1 MLTRKIL
8 QKLTKVKNFIKE
20 HILLITGVILSL
32 FLIVVGIYGKIKDD
46 KQPAYKVELQVINK
60 DSSRIVEIE
69 THGFP
74 HLDKTKK
81 GYELTDYSFVLFETK
96 DSCKILKIT
105 KL

>member
-1 MLTRKIL
+1 MI
-8 QKLTKVKNFIKE
+8 NFIKK
-20 HILLITGVILSL
+20 HFLIITGVILSL
-32 FLIVVGIYGKIKDD
+32 CLIAVGIYGKIEDE
-46 KQPAYKVELQVINK
+46 KQASYNIELQVISE
-60 DSSRIVEIE
+60 DSSNIIEIE

-74 HLDKTKK
+74 HLNKTKK

>member
-1 MLTRKIL
+1 MI
-8 QKLTKVKNFIKE
+8 NFIKE
-20 HILLITGVILSL
+20 HFLIITGVILSL
-32 FLIVVGIYGKIKDD
+32 CLIAVGIYGKIEDD
-46 KQPAYKVELQVINK
+46 KQPTYKVELQVNNK
-60 DSSRIVEIE
+60 GKSRIVEIE

-74 HLDKTKK
+74 HLNKTKK

>member
-1 MLTRKIL
+1 MI
-8 QKLTKVKNFIKE
+8 NFIKE
-20 HILLITGVILSL
+20 HFLIITGAILSL
-32 FLIVVGIYGKIKDD
+32 CLIAVGIYGKIEDD
-46 KQPAYKVELQVINK
+46 KQSSYNVKLQVINK
-60 DSSRIVEIE
+60 DSSNIIEVE

-74 HLDKTKK
+74 RLNKTKK

>member
-1 MLTRKIL
+1 MI
-8 QKLTKVKNFIKE
+8 NFIKK
-20 HILLITGVILSL
+20 HFLIITGVILSL
-32 FLIVVGIYGKIKDD
+32 CLIAVGIYGKIEDG
-46 KQPAYKVELQVINK
+46 KQPSYKVELQVI
-60 DSSRIVEIE
+60 SSRVVEIE

-74 HLDKTKK
+74 HLNKTKK

>member
-1 MLTRKIL
+1 MI
-8 QKLTKVKNFIKE
+8 NFIKE
-20 HILLITGVILSL
+20 HFLIITGVILSL
-32 FLIVVGIYGKIKDD
+32 CLIAVGFYGKIEDD

-60 DSSRIVEIE
+60 DSSRIVDIE

-74 HLDKTKK
+74 RLNKTKK

-96 DSCKILKIT
+96 DSCKILKIK

>member
-1 MLTRKIL
+1 MI
-8 QKLTKVKNFIKE
+8 NFIKE
-20 HILLITGVILSL
+20 HFLTITGVILSL
-32 FLIVVGIYGKIKDD
+32 CLIAVGIYGKIEDD
-46 KQPAYKVELQVINK
+46 KQPYYKVELQVINK
-60 DSSRIVEIE
+60 DSSHIVEIE

-74 HLDKTKK
+74 HLNKTKK

>member
-1 MLTRKIL
+1 MRKIS
-8 QKLTKVKNFIKE
+8 QKLTKVINFIKE
-20 HILLITGVILSL
+20 YFLIITGAILSL
-32 FLIVVGIYGKIKDD
+32 CLIAVGIYGKIEDD
-46 KQPAYKVELQVINK
+46 KQASYNVELQVINK
-60 DSSRIVEIE
+60 DSSRVVEIE

-74 HLDKTKK
+74 RLNKTKK

>member
-1 MLTRKIL
+1 MI
-8 QKLTKVKNFIKE
+8 NFIKKNFL
-20 HILLITGVILSL
+20 IITGVILSL
-32 FLIVVGIYGKIKDD
+32 CLIGVGIYGKIEDG
-46 KQPAYKVELQVINK
+46 KQPSYNFVLLFIFNYCLRV
-60 DSSRIVEIE
+60 VEIE

-74 HLDKTKK
+74 HLNKTKK

>member
-1 MLTRKIL
+1 MI
-8 QKLTKVKNFIKE
+8 NFIKE
-20 HILLITGVILSL
+20 HFLIITGVILSL
-32 FLIVVGIYGKIKDD
+32 CLIVVGIYGKIEDD
-46 KQPAYKVELQVINK
+46 KQSSYNVKLQVINK
-60 DSSRIVEIE
+60 DSSNIIEVE

-74 HLDKTKK
+74 RLNKTKK

>member
-1 MLTRKIL
+1 MI
-8 QKLTKVKNFIKE
+8 NFIKE
-20 HILLITGVILSL
+20 HILVITGVILSL
-32 FLIVVGIYGKIKDD
+32 WLIAVGIYGKIKDG
-46 KQPAYKVELQVINK
+46 KQASYKVELQVISK

>member
-1 MLTRKIL
+1 M
-8 QKLTKVKNFIKE
+8 
-20 HILLITGVILSL
+20 ITGVVLSL
-32 FLIVVGIYGKIKDD
+32 CLISVGIYGKREDD
-46 KQPAYKVELQVINK
+46 KQPSYKAELQVISK

-74 HLDKTKK
+74 HFNKTKK
-81 GYELTDYSFVLFETK
+81 GYELTDYSFVSNKTK